1 MSVSPYSYD
10 ISAAESYLNH
20 HGVYLPEHTI
30 GPYLTAEE
38 TLFPYTASI
47 LYIQSKKPLLDSLL
61 PSRAQYALGALIR
74 CAAIGRAD
82 ISESPNRSLCSWR
95 TEAEHLVCVY
105 LDIIRALFCTGDF
118 ILVLYTL
125 ENSSSAT
132 VHFTHTPPRFP
143 RPAVRHRD
151 MEPPNTSRP
160 LAPAPPN
167 ARRSQSERPNQP
179 QRENVSSACSQCKT
193 RKQKVQIIHSRQVT
207 NINPCVTRSLT
218 IFYMC
223 IWIIK
228 CGGGQPCDYC
238 SRTGK
243 NCVIDESTDMR
254 RKMCIK
260 RKIDDLEENQD
271 MLQNLFDTLRDSN
284 DEKAVQLFQLIRS
297 KVPLADIKN
306 SLNNGDGLDETK
318 PEMSS
323 SPDLQNVLTKSQ
335 EDDSPPPDR
344 RRMLD
349 IRRLVDEPPF
359 RVPARPWTVITRDDT
374 LVSHLVS
381 LWLTWSHPFWNSLN
395 RKLFIRDMQAGR
407 LECEFCSPFL
417 VNAILAEACV
427 SYLSLVKLC
436 RIVDMLT

>member
-1 MSVSPYSYD
+1 
-10 ISAAESYLNH
+10 
-20 HGVYLPEHTI
+20 
-30 GPYLTAEE
+30 
-38 TLFPYTASI
+38 
-47 LYIQSKKPLLDSLL
+47 
-61 PSRAQYALGALIR
+61 
-74 CAAIGRAD
+74 
-82 ISESPNRSLCSWR
+82 
-95 TEAEHLVCVY
+95 
-105 LDIIRALFCTGDF
+105 
-118 ILVLYTL
+118 
-125 ENSSSAT
+125 
-132 VHFTHTPPRFP
+132 
-143 RPAVRHRD
+143 
-151 MEPPNTSRP
+151 
-160 LAPAPPN
+160 
-167 ARRSQSERPNQP
+167 
-179 QRENVSSACSQCKT
+179 
-193 RKQKVQIIHSRQVT
+193 
-207 NINPCVTRSLT
+207 
-218 IFYMC
+218 
-223 IWIIK
+223 
-228 CGGGQPCDYC
+228 
-238 SRTGK
+238 
-243 NCVIDESTDMR
+243 MR

-306 SLNNGDGLDETK
+306 SLNNGDRLDETK

-359 RVPARPWTVITRDDT
+359 RVLARPWTVITRDDT

-381 LWLTWSHPFWNSLN
+381 LWFTWSHPFWNSLN

-427 SYLSLVKLC
+427 SYLSLVKLWG
-436 RIVDMLT
+436 IVDMLT

>member
-1 MSVSPYSYD
+1 
-10 ISAAESYLNH
+10 
-20 HGVYLPEHTI
+20 
-30 GPYLTAEE
+30 
-38 TLFPYTASI
+38 
-47 LYIQSKKPLLDSLL
+47 
-61 PSRAQYALGALIR
+61 
-74 CAAIGRAD
+74 
-82 ISESPNRSLCSWR
+82 
-95 TEAEHLVCVY
+95 
-105 LDIIRALFCTGDF
+105 
-118 ILVLYTL
+118 
-125 ENSSSAT
+125 
-132 VHFTHTPPRFP
+132 
-143 RPAVRHRD
+143 
-151 MEPPNTSRP
+151 
-160 LAPAPPN
+160 
-167 ARRSQSERPNQP
+167 
-179 QRENVSSACSQCKT
+179 
-193 RKQKVQIIHSRQVT
+193 
-207 NINPCVTRSLT
+207 
-218 IFYMC
+218 
-223 IWIIK
+223 
-228 CGGGQPCDYC
+228 
-238 SRTGK
+238 
-243 NCVIDESTDMR
+243 MR

-271 MLQNLFDTLRDSN
+271 TLQNLFDTLRDSN